1 MDILNKLME
10 AYMTDEKVYKI
21 SREDILE
28 LSGIKDV
35 LKFYGNE
42 DNYESP
48 IYDEHGQYNGSL
60 VDKDGGSLA
69 RVALMETK

>member
-1 MDILNKLME
+1 MDIFNKLME
-10 AYMTDEKVYKI
+10 AYMTEEKVCKI

-28 LSGIKDV
+28 LSGIKEV

-60 VDKDGGSLA
+60 A
-69 RVALMETK
+69 RVALMESK

>member
-10 AYMTDEKVYKI
+10 AYMTDDKVYKI
-21 SREDILE
+21 NREDILE
-28 LSGIKDV
+28 LSSIKDT

-48 IYDEHGQYNGSL
+48 IWDEHGQYNGSL
-60 VDKDGGSLA
+60 VDKDGGAKA
-69 RVALMETK
+69 RVELMEV